1 MMHRPRAPGPASAAA
16 ALGRSPGEE
25 DGPAVPP
32 AEEKQPL
39 PVAIIAYRTRR
50 KAGEVKRRWRARDRR
65 GDASRGRSRPG

>member
-32 AEEKQPL
+32 AR
-39 PVAIIAYRTRR
+39 Y
-50 KAGEVKRRWRARDRR
+50 DH
-65 GDASRGRSRPG
+65 DAHEAVCPQ